1 MTVVV
6 FNYANW
12 IARYPEFTTLFNG
25 VNPATVAPLCFDEA
39 QAYCNNTNNS
49 PVRDICERTLFLNQL
64 TAHIVA
70 LNFGVNGQAP
80 NQLVGRISSA
90 GEGSVHVNA
99 DMGKVSDFAAWFLQ
113 TKYGAA
119 FWQASVQYRQMRY
132 MPPPQEPYDY
142 IPRQG

>member
-1 MTVVV
+1 MAIVV

-25 VNPATVAPLCFDEA
+25 ADPTVVAPICFDEA
-39 QAYCNNTNNS
+39 QAYCNNTNGS
-49 PVRDICERTLFLNQL
+49 PVKDVYLRALFLNQL

-80 NQLVGRISSA
+80 SQLVGRISSA
-90 GEGSVHVNA
+90 GEGSVHVSA
-99 DMGKVSDFAAWFLQ
+99 DMGKVSDYQAWFLQ